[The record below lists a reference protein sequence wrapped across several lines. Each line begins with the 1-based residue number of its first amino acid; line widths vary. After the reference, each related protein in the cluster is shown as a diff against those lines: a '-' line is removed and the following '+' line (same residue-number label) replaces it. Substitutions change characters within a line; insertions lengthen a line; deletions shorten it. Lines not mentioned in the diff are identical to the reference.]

1 MKILLDT
8 NVVLDLLIKREPFH
22 VDAAKIFSKIE
33 RGVIHAYVCATTITT
48 IHYLLSKQFSSQQS
62 KRSISLLLQLLE
74 VVAVDKEV
82 LLMAED
88 TGFIDY
94 EDAVIYASAKRVGSE
109 AIVTR
114 NEKDFLLSEIAVYS
128 PAVFM
133 GL

>member
-8 NVVLDLLIKREPFH
+8 NVVLDLLMKREPFH
-22 VDAAKIFSKIE
+22 ADAAKIFSKIE
-33 RGVIHAYVCATTITT
+33 RGVVHAYVCTTTITT
-48 IHYLLSKQFSSQQS
+48 IHYLLSKQLSSQQS
-62 KRSISLLLQLLE
+62 KRGITLLLKLLD
-74 VVAVDKEV
+74 VAPVDKDV

-88 TGFIDY
+88 AGFKNY
-94 EDAVIYASAKRVGSE
+94 EDGVIYASAKKVRAE

-114 NEKDFLLSEIAVYS
+114 NEKDFTLSEIAVYS